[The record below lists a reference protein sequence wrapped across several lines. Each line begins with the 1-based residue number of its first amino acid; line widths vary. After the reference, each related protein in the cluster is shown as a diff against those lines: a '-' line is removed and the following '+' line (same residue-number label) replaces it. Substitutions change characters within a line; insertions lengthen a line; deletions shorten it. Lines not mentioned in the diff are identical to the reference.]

1 MESFSDSSLEVF
13 LSKRQIVKEAF
24 EKKVENYLIKTY
36 FSNNFQKYISLK
48 SAINFLLKKSMFY
61 SNVLFSLS
69 RI

>member
-48 SAINFLLKKSMFY
+48 YAINFLLKKSMFY